1 MRTLRLLWYDIKGFF
16 YVRNVIRKNKN
27 TVDFQKL
34 GLRHDWVN
42 RIYTVINPSEA
53 DKGDS
58 SDVLKIKAQDKMLPV
73 HRYIEKLELAEFV
86 SVSVEK
92 IPNTESY
99 LLVYYPII
107 NVITTWRVVVTLI
120 LIALSIWLGVSYF

>member
-1 MRTLRLLWYDIKGFF
+1 MRTIKLLWYDIKGFF
-16 YVRNVIRKNKN
+16 YIRSVIQKNKN
-27 TVDFQKL
+27 TVDFQKF
-34 GLRHDWVN
+34 GLRYDWVN

-58 SDVLKIKAQDKMLPV
+58 PDVIKIKAQDKMVPI
-73 HRYIEKLELAEFV
+73 HKYIDKLELAEFV

-92 IPNTESY
+92 IPNSESY

-107 NVITTWRVVVTLI
+107 NVITTWRVTIFFLLVGVG
-120 LIALSIWLGVSYF
+120 IWLAF

>member
-1 MRTLRLLWYDIKGFF
+1 MRTIKLLWYDIKGFF
-16 YVRNVIRKNKN
+16 YIRSVIQKNKN
-27 TVDFQKL
+27 TVDFQKF
-34 GLRHDWVN
+34 GLRYDWVN

-58 SDVLKIKAQDKMLPV
+58 PDVIKIKAQDKMVPT
-73 HRYIEKLELAEFV
+73 HKYIDKLELAEFV

-92 IPNTESY
+92 IPNSESY

-107 NVITTWRVVVTLI
+107 NVITTWRVTIFFLLVGVG
-120 LIALSIWLGVSYF
+120 IWLVF

>member
-1 MRTLRLLWYDIKGFF
+1 MRTIKLLWYDIKGFF
-16 YVRNVIRKNKN
+16 YIKSVIRKNKN
-27 TVDFQKL
+27 TVDFQKH
-34 GLRHDWVN
+34 GLRYDWVN

-58 SDVLKIKAQDKMLPV
+58 PDVIRIKAQDKMVPI
-73 HRYIEKLELAEFV
+73 HKYIDKLELAEFV

-92 IPNTESY
+92 IPNSESY

-107 NVITTWRVVVTLI
+107 NVITTWRVTVFFLLVGVG
-120 LIALSIWLGVSYF
+120 IWLAF

>member
-1 MRTLRLLWYDIKGFF
+1 MRTIKLLWYDIKGFF
-16 YVRNVIRKNKN
+16 YIRSVIRKNKN

-58 SDVLKIKAQDKMLPV
+58 PDVIRIKAQDKMVPI
-73 HRYIEKLELAEFV
+73 HKYIDKLELAEFV
-86 SVSVEK
+86 AVSVEK
-92 IPNTESY
+92 IPNSESY

-107 NVITTWRVVVTLI
+107 HVISTWRVVVFFSITAVI
-120 LIALSIWLGVSYF
+120 LWLVF

>member
-1 MRTLRLLWYDIKGFF
+1 MRTIKLLWYDIKGFF
-16 YVRNVIRKNKN
+16 YIRSVIRKNKN

-34 GLRHDWVN
+34 GLRYDWVN

-58 SDVLKIKAQDKMLPV
+58 PDVIRIKAQDKMVPI
-73 HRYIEKLELAEFV
+73 HKYIDKLELAEFV
-86 SVSVEK
+86 AVSVEK
-92 IPNTESY
+92 IPNSESY

-107 NVITTWRVVVTLI
+107 HVISTWRVVVFFSITAVI
-120 LIALSIWLGVSYF
+120 LWLVF

>member
-1 MRTLRLLWYDIKGFF
+1 MRTIKLLWYDIKGFF
-16 YVRNVIRKNKN
+16 YIRSVIQKNKN
-27 TVDFQKL
+27 TVDFQKF
-34 GLRHDWVN
+34 GLRYDWVN

-58 SDVLKIKAQDKMLPV
+58 PDVIKIKAQDKMVPI
-73 HRYIEKLELAEFV
+73 HKYIDKLELAEFV

-92 IPNTESY
+92 IPNSESY

-107 NVITTWRVVVTLI
+107 NVITTWRVTIFFLLVGVG
-120 LIALSIWLGVSYF
+120 IWLVF